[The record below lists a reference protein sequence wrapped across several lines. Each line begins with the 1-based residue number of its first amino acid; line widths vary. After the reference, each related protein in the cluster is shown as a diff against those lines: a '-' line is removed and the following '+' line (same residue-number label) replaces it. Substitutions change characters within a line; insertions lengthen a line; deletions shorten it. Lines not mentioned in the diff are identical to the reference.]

1 MGVGFNIPFEP
12 PSSNCGPPQFP
23 LPAEDRKGPSNTDEY
38 ARNHRFRIETMLPL
52 GPQGVH
58 QTDILLNAEKCTRPT
73 VEFDEIKIHNGQDE
87 IYRPG
92 KHRWAP
98 IEFTFYERVGASDDN
113 DLIASAQ
120 GKPNLASQAIYNWW
134 AGLSEASQGF
144 ETARGESLTGYSML
158 NWRESRQF
166 KPDQQR
172 GYQVDVSLSMIDGLG
187 RNIWTY
193 ILYECWPLKVFSTD
207 LNYADTEL
215 SRITVSLRYNRAEE
229 VFSR

>member
-1 MGVGFNIPFEP
+1 MGVGFNIKYDTQDGVPT
-12 PSSNCGPPQFP
+12 SANCGPPQFA
-23 LPAEDRKGPSNTDEY
+23 LPAQPFSGPSNIDEY

-52 GPQGVH
+52 RSQ
-58 QTDILLNAEKCTRPT
+58 QLDILINAEKCTRPS

-98 IEFTFYERVGASDDN
+98 IEFTFYERVGASQDN
-113 DLIASAQ
+113 GLIASPQ
-120 GKPNLASQAIYNWW
+120 GQPNLASQAIYNWW
-134 AGLSEASQGF
+134 AGQQD
-144 ETARGESLTGYSML
+144 YSML

-166 KPDQQR
+166 KPDD
-172 GYQVDVSLSMIDGLG
+172 YQVDVNLSMVDGLG

-193 ILYECWPLKVFSTD
+193 ILRECWPLKVFSTD